1 MIYLQQTT
9 LSNNGM
15 KVDVN
20 FCKNPSEETNWCN
33 FKAEIHPLHLVALV
47 GNGFFVVLHLL
58 QTRKYYDGLAYD
70 VGENASQISVIF
82 LVVTV
87 LFMETSE
94 RGLFFGSPVV
104 DFSSYSV
111 AFVRK
116 YHGYFF
122 FHGRLHLH
130 FGTIHANPLMVIWQA
145 FFTVFVLCCKAHYH
159 THKCMYGDGGECA
172 LS

>member
-1 MIYLQQTT
+1 MLFLQK
-9 LSNNGM
+9 SKRRN
-15 KVDVN
+15 
-20 FCKNPSEETNWCN
+20 EWCN

-122 FHGRLHLH
+122 SWAITFTFWYHPCESTHGHLA
-130 FGTIHANPLMVIWQA
+130 G
-145 FFTVFVLCCKAHYH
+145 FFYSFVLCCKVLYH
-159 THKCMYGDGGECA
+159 IRKYMYGDGGECA